1 MNLNNFITV
10 CISVMSVSAISFS
23 FYISERTVNILE
35 INRRDMNRLLSDV
48 VRYIDNSN
56 EVIGKNEIQSF
67 TLDETNI
74 LVYRFSEDMCDGCIL
89 QDLTELYNIQK
100 SLGKNKILILPAYE
114 NNRYN
119 MMLLKNKLSNFRFT
133 NISEEFLEFP
143 SSRTTGLSQRFFAY
157 VNNQGRMTSF
167 YFPSKNQQ
175 DITRLYLNHL
185 KEKIQKNNKNKI
197 VGHK

>member
-1 MNLNNFITV
+1 MN
-10 CISVMSVSAISFS
+10 
-23 FYISERTVNILE
+23 
-35 INRRDMNRLLSDV
+35 
-48 VRYIDNSN
+48 
-56 EVIGKNEIQSF
+56 
-67 TLDETNI
+67 
-74 LVYRFSEDMCDGCIL
+74 
-89 QDLTELYNIQK
+89 NIQK

-167 YFPSKNQQ
+167 Y
-175 DITRLYLNHL
+175 ITRLYLNHL

>member
-1 MNLNNFITV
+1 
-10 CISVMSVSAISFS
+10 
-23 FYISERTVNILE
+23 
-35 INRRDMNRLLSDV
+35 
-48 VRYIDNSN
+48 
-56 EVIGKNEIQSF
+56 
-67 TLDETNI
+67 
-74 LVYRFSEDMCDGCIL
+74 
-89 QDLTELYNIQK
+89 
-100 SLGKNKILILPAYE
+100 
-114 NNRYN
+114 

>member
-10 CISVMSVSAISFS
+10 CISVMSVSAISF
-23 FYISERTVNILE
+23 YISEKTE
-35 INRRDMNRLLSDV
+35 IIRRDMN
-48 VRYIDNSN
+48 
-56 EVIGKNEIQSF
+56 
-67 TLDETNI
+67 
-74 LVYRFSEDMCDGCIL
+74 
-89 QDLTELYNIQK
+89 NIQK

-114 NNRYN
+114 IIRYN

>member
-10 CISVMSVSAISFS
+10 CISVMSVSAISF
-23 FYISERTVNILE
+23 YISEKTE
-35 INRRDMNRLLSDV
+35 INRRDMN
-48 VRYIDNSN
+48 
-56 EVIGKNEIQSF
+56 
-67 TLDETNI
+67 
-74 LVYRFSEDMCDGCIL
+74 
-89 QDLTELYNIQK
+89 NIQK
-100 SLGKNKILILPAYE
+100 SFGKNKILILPAYE

-133 NISEEFLEFP
+133 NISEEFL
-143 SSRTTGLSQRFFAY
+143 
-157 VNNQGRMTSF
+157 
-167 YFPSKNQQ
+167 

>member
-10 CISVMSVSAISFS
+10 CISVMSVSAIP
-23 FYISERTVNILE
+23 FYISEKTE
-35 INRRDMNRLLSDV
+35 INRRDMN
-48 VRYIDNSN
+48 
-56 EVIGKNEIQSF
+56 
-67 TLDETNI
+67 
-74 LVYRFSEDMCDGCIL
+74 
-89 QDLTELYNIQK
+89 NIQK
-100 SLGKNKILILPAYE
+100 SFG
-114 NNRYN
+114 
-119 MMLLKNKLSNFRFT
+119 KNKLSNFRFT

>member
-10 CISVMSVSAISFS
+10 CISVMSVSAISF
-23 FYISERTVNILE
+23 YISEKTE
-35 INRRDMNRLLSDV
+35 INRRDMN
-48 VRYIDNSN
+48 
-56 EVIGKNEIQSF
+56 
-67 TLDETNI
+67 
-74 LVYRFSEDMCDGCIL
+74 
-89 QDLTELYNIQK
+89 NIQK
-100 SLGKNKILILPAYE
+100 SLGK
-114 NNRYN
+114 N

>member
-1 MNLNNFITV
+1 MN
-10 CISVMSVSAISFS
+10 
-23 FYISERTVNILE
+23 
-35 INRRDMNRLLSDV
+35 
-48 VRYIDNSN
+48 
-56 EVIGKNEIQSF
+56 
-67 TLDETNI
+67 
-74 LVYRFSEDMCDGCIL
+74 
-89 QDLTELYNIQK
+89 NIQK
-100 SLGKNKILILPAYE
+100 SFGKNKILILPAYE

-119 MMLLKNKLSNFRFT
+119 MMLLKNKLSN
-133 NISEEFLEFP
+133 
-143 SSRTTGLSQRFFAY
+143 FAY

>member
-1 MNLNNFITV
+1 
-10 CISVMSVSAISFS
+10 MSVSAIP
-23 FYISERTVNILE
+23 FYISEKTE
-35 INRRDMNRLLSDV
+35 INRRDMN
-48 VRYIDNSN
+48 
-56 EVIGKNEIQSF
+56 
-67 TLDETNI
+67 
-74 LVYRFSEDMCDGCIL
+74 
-89 QDLTELYNIQK
+89 NIQK
-100 SLGKNKILILPAYE
+100 SFGKNKILILPAYE

>member
-1 MNLNNFITV
+1 MN
-10 CISVMSVSAISFS
+10 
-23 FYISERTVNILE
+23 
-35 INRRDMNRLLSDV
+35 
-48 VRYIDNSN
+48 
-56 EVIGKNEIQSF
+56 
-67 TLDETNI
+67 
-74 LVYRFSEDMCDGCIL
+74 
-89 QDLTELYNIQK
+89 NIQK
-100 SLGKNKILILPAYE
+100 SFGKNKILILPAYE

-185 KEKIQKNNKNKI
+185 KEKYKRITRIRLSGINK
-197 VGHK
+197 V

>member
-1 MNLNNFITV
+1 
-10 CISVMSVSAISFS
+10 
-23 FYISERTVNILE
+23 
-35 INRRDMNRLLSDV
+35 MNRLLSDV

-100 SLGKNKILILPAYE
+100 SFGKNKILILPAYE